1 MFHRFEAGF
10 WLLLTIVGNYSSS
23 VRRFL
28 FAALFLYSGGGL
40 SAGDYLVI
48 YRQRVSGNATPSV
61 MECDSVQVFP
71 GYSKLITKGGPTF
84 EVKKGALIATV
95 PRKEYAKLSAYA
107 AEYPSLQGQFE
118 EVRARWESGI
128 LESARKKL
136 EAEKMF
142 AESISKGDRIRTL
155 DGQEFQGLIKAS
167 GQYSLAITSTDGVTS
182 VGIAQLSARDLK
194 KWDKSDRTDD
204 PRFWYER
211 TLAVL
216 KAREAG
222 IDVAAESK
230 EAESHYP
237 ESSRYLAEMDRARE
251 HRRAAA
257 LERIAAFSEPA
268 AAPVI
273 QLKTQEDIDELI
285 RMSKLG
291 YTPVLD
297 EATGQIF
304 FSAPVDREQ
313 QLRDA
318 MQVEGI
324 PES

>member
-1 MFHRFEAGF
+1 M
-10 WLLLTIVGNYSSS
+10 LLECVANYIRDVS
-23 VRRFL
+23 RFL
-28 FAALFLYSGGGL
+28 FAVMILYSGGGL

-48 YRQRVSGNATPSV
+48 YKQRVSENATPSV

-71 GYSKLITKGGPTF
+71 GYSKLITEGGPTF
-84 EVKKGALIATV
+84 EVKKGALIATI
-95 PRKEYAKLSAYA
+95 PKKEYAKLSAYA
-107 AEYPSLQGQFE
+107 AEYPSLKGKFE
-118 EVRARWESGI
+118 EVRARWESGVI
-128 LESARKKL
+128 ESAQKKL
-136 EAEKMF
+136 EAEKLF
-142 AESISKGDRIRTL
+142 AESMSKGDRIRTL
-155 DGQEFQGLIKAS
+155 DGQELQGLIKAS
-167 GQYSLAITSTDGVTS
+167 GHYGLAITSADGVTA
-182 VGIAQLSARDLK
+182 VGIAQLSAQDLK
-194 KWDKSDRTDD
+194 KWDKSDRSDD
-204 PRFWYER
+204 ARFWYER

-230 EAESHYP
+230 EVESHYP

-257 LERIAAFSEPA
+257 LARISASSEPA
-268 AAPVI
+268 AAPGI

-297 EATGQIF
+297 ETTGQIF
-304 FSAPVDREQ
+304 YSAPVDREQ
-313 QLRDA
+313 QLREA

-324 PES
+324 RDN